1 MKKNLVNCKDCTYLY
16 DRNSQFEC
24 PNCDSS
30 GIGIE
35 EESPNIALS
44 DLLEAT
50 KQNTH
55 AVRAIGLFLLIGSI
69 NALVMA
75 LAFIFSSV
83 GSSGITPGSFVA
95 PAMTGAIGLFI
106 TLMTVGR
113 ELHWSKS

>member
-1 MKKNLVNCKDCTYLY
+1 MKKNLVNCKDCTFIY
-16 DRNSQFEC
+16 DRNSYSEC

-35 EESPNIALS
+35 EESTDVSIS

-50 KQNTH
+50 KRNTH

-69 NALVMA
+69 NTLVMA

-83 GSSGITPGSFVA
+83 GSSGITMASFVA
-95 PAMTGAIGLFI
+95 PAMTGTIGLVI

-113 ELHWSKS
+113 ELYWSKS